1 MRHETTSLGGANG
14 GPSAPA
20 LPSRE
25 VGRYDRGQAG
35 PLFLTVGGLHGNE
48 PAGITASERVLAG
61 LERTGAKLRGRYVA
75 LRGNLAALAAD
86 QRFVE
91 RDLNRIWT
99 PADLDGLQG
108 RIAAEDGPD
117 EGELRALL
125 NSFQALFLEPCGGEH
140 CQEVVLLDLHS
151 TSGPSTPFLCMADTL
166 QNRRVSFAL
175 GVPVIL
181 GLEEALEG
189 TLLDF
194 MSEAGHVAIAFE
206 GGAHHGP
213 DTVDAHE
220 AAIWLGL
227 VSAGLLD
234 AKDVPELEGHRA
246 VLERACSGA
255 PAIVEVRHRQGTRPG
270 DGFLMDPDWANFQPV
285 GRDQVVAKDLGGEI
299 HAPIA
304 GRLLL
309 PRYQDQGDDGFFITR
324 DVRPFWLSV
333 SAKLRRSGLGI
344 MLPLLP
350 GVQRVEGD
358 PRRLRIDRRKARFG
372 VRQIFHLFGFRRFR
386 EDEWGYVFLRRPDK

>member
-1 MRHETTSLGGANG
+1 MRHETASLGGAGG
-14 GPSAPA
+14 GPSAPG

-25 VGRYDRGQAG
+25 VGRYDCGLTG

-48 PAGITASERVLAG
+48 PAGITASQRVLAG
-61 LERTGAKLRGRYVA
+61 LENAGIKLRGRYVA

-99 PADLDGLQG
+99 PADLDGLQN
-108 RIAAEDGPD
+108 RIAEEDGPD
-117 EGELRALL
+117 EGELRELL
-125 NSFQALFLEPCGGEH
+125 NAFQRLFLEPCGAGH
-140 CQEVVLLDLHS
+140 CAEVVLLDLHS

-166 QNRRVSFAL
+166 QNRRVAFAL

-206 GGAHHGP
+206 GGAHDGP
-213 DTVDAHE
+213 DTIDSHE
-220 AAIWLGL
+220 AAIWQGL
-227 VSAGLLD
+227 VAAGLLD
-234 AKDVPELEGHRA
+234 ARDVPELERHRG
-246 VLERACSGA
+246 VLEHACHGA

-270 DGFLMDPDWANFQPV
+270 DGFRMDPDWANFQPV
-285 GRDQVVAKDLGGEI
+285 ERGQVVAQNLTGEI
-299 HAPIA
+299 HAPIT

-324 DVRPFWLSV
+324 DVRPFWLRL
-333 SAKLRRSGLGI
+333 SAKLRRSGLGAL
-344 MLPLLP
+344 LPYLP
-350 GVQRVEGD
+350 GVKRVAGD
-358 PRRLRIDRRKARFG
+358 PRRLRIDRRKARFA
-372 VRQIFHLFGFRRFR
+372 VRQLFHLFGFRRFR
-386 EDEWGYVFLRRPDK
+386 EDEWGYEFLRRPDR